1 MINQGEGRDKLEI
14 ELFDSSDFKGMF
26 DIAARRQLLIQE
38 NNLLLN
44 QFYGLLNLDNLK
56 ELAKKEKIGEFL
68 DELIFFLETDQHFN
82 KNEKKKFLNGCENV
96 LFLHALM
103 LGKIDSSQY
112 LNKFRVDK
120 SLYLNRNFLIKRI
133 HEKNYEVIENL
144 LDNSDNVTYEESKV
158 LRILYVSLCRDYEF
172 IKKLIAKYDFDINAY
187 GDLGIN
193 EKFKG
198 SFLHVLALMND
209 PDANKFFVDFIKDY
223 GAKINFDVAFTDTDR
238 DTEIHVL
245 DLIINNEQLETSEKM
260 SRLTT
265 ILTYGALNEK
275 HVSHLAGILITDAM
289 ISRYYTDPIYD
300 ALFSHQSFNSTRFK
314 REAVLNQLL
323 RLDNSELFNQLRTE
337 NNFTINPTS
346 LILDKFFR
354 FSSPIQ
360 SNNIH
365 PFVLWINN
373 NAINNNFSVDTLLSL
388 IKHYN
393 NELQELNLF
402 NIKMPA
408 KMATILR
415 QSGIDVAE
423 KKGIISKI
431 FGKEKAEEEK
441 ITITNSDIKSEPV
454 IDIPGQSSESNR
466 PVSFNKSLFITIS
479 DREISKFVDDIVS
492 KANQIS
498 KLIDEPDQD
507 YAYIKCNLPKLV
519 NTTIEN
525 YFKFSDANATDA
537 RKNALIQLKMLQKKV
552 NDLALKHNNS
562 K

>member
-1 MINQGEGRDKLEI
+1 MINQGEGRDKLET
-14 ELFDSSDFKGMF
+14 ELFDSNDFQGMF
-26 DIAARRQLLIQE
+26 EVAARRQLLIQE
-38 NNLLLN
+38 NNLLLG

-56 ELAKKEKIGEFL
+56 ELAKKEKIGDFL
-68 DELIFFLETDQHFN
+68 DDLVIFLETDQHFN

-103 LGKIDSSQY
+103 LGKIDCAQY

-120 SLYLNRNFLIKRI
+120 SLYLNRNFLTKRI
-133 HEKNYEVIENL
+133 HEKNYEVVESL
-144 LDNSDNVTYEESKV
+144 LDNSDNVTYEDSKV

-193 EKFKG
+193 ENFKG

-209 PDANKFFVDFIKDY
+209 LEANKFFVDFIKDY
-223 GAKINFDVAFTDTDR
+223 GAKINFDVAFTDTER

-314 REAVLNQLL
+314 RDAVLNQLL

-346 LILDKFFR
+346 VILDKFFR

-360 SNNIH
+360 SNNTH
-365 PFVLWINN
+365 PLVLWIND
-373 NAINNNFSVDTLLSL
+373 NAMNSNFSVDTLLSL

-393 NELQELNLF
+393 NEIHDLGLF
-402 NIKMPA
+402 NIKMST
-408 KMATILR
+408 KMAGVLR
-415 QSGIDVAE
+415 QAGVAVAE

-431 FGKEKAEEEK
+431 FGKEKFEEER
-441 ITITNSDIKSEPV
+441 ITTTNSNEKAEPI
-454 IDIPGQSSESNR
+454 IDVPSQSLELSK
-466 PVSFNKSLFITIS
+466 PVNFNKGLFITIT
-479 DREISKFVDDIVS
+479 DTEISKYIDDIVS
-492 KANQIS
+492 KTNHIS
-498 KLIDEPDQD
+498 KLVEEPNQD
-507 YAYIKCNLPKLV
+507 YTYIKCNLPKLL

-525 YFKFSDANATDA
+525 YFKFSNANATDA

-552 NDLALKHNNS
+552 NDLASKYTNN
-562 K
+562 